1 MDLTDRTVVLT
12 GATDGIGRATALQLA
27 GRVGHLI
34 LHGPQPRGDVAGLLD
49 GLAGRVTYLQADYCH
64 LDQVAGLAAD
74 VKVAAT
80 GRVDLLI
87 NNAARPGAPQRE
99 RTADGIEAT
108 LQTNYLST
116 VVLCT
121 TLRNFVGRV
130 LNIASATHLTVDLG
144 LDDLGLASG
153 GYSAVT
159 AYARS
164 KLAIVTYSCWLA
176 GRLDGERA
184 QVASMH
190 PGVIR
195 SRLLSQMFSIEGAP
209 PERGAANI
217 LHVARLPGSINGR
230 YFDER
235 EPTRPS
241 PTAEDPAVQREL
253 LDRTADLLA
262 PIGIDPR

>member
-27 GRVGHLI
+27 GHVGHLI
-34 LHGPQPRGDVAGLLD
+34 LHGLQPRAEVAGLLD

-74 VKVAAT
+74 IQVAA
-80 GRVDLLI
+80 GSRVDLLI
-87 NNAARPGAPQRE
+87 NNAARPGSRRRE

-121 TLRNFVGRV
+121 TLRARVGRV
-130 LNIASATHLTVDLG
+130 LNIASATHMSTDLG

-153 GYSAVT
+153 GYTAVT

-164 KLAIVTYSCWLA
+164 KLAVVAFTCWLA
-176 GRLDGERA
+176 GRLDGETA
-184 QVASMH
+184 EVASLH
-190 PGVIR
+190 PGLVR
-195 SRLLSQMFSIEGAP
+195 TRLLSEMFSIEGAP

-235 EPTRPS
+235 EPTRPN
-241 PTAEDPAVQREL
+241 PMAEDPAIQREL

-262 PIGIDPR
+262 PIGVDPR

>member
-27 GRVGHLI
+27 GQVGHLI
-34 LHGPQPRGDVAGLLD
+34 LHGLEPRAEVAVFLD
-49 GLAGRVTYLQADYCH
+49 GLGGRVTYLDADYGH
-64 LDQVAGLAAD
+64 LDQVLALAAD
-74 VKVAAT
+74 IKIAT
-80 GRVDLLI
+80 PRVDLLV
-87 NNAARPGAPQRE
+87 NNAARPGPRRRE
-99 RTADGIEAT
+99 RSADGIEVT

-121 TLRNFVGRV
+121 TLRERVGRV
-130 LNIASATHLTVDLG
+130 LNIASATHLSANLG

-164 KLAIVTYSCWLA
+164 KLAIVTYTCWLA
-176 GRLDGERA
+176 GRLDGETA
-184 QVASMH
+184 EAASVH

-195 SRLLSQMFSIEGAP
+195 SRLLADMFSIQGAP
-209 PERGAANI
+209 PERGADNI

-235 EPTRPS
+235 EPSRPN
-241 PTAEDPAVQREL
+241 PTAEDPAVQQEL

-262 PIGIDPR
+262 PIGVDPR

>member
-12 GATDGIGRATALQLA
+12 GATDGIGRATALKLA
-27 GRVGHLI
+27 GHVGHLI
-34 LHGPQPRGDVAGLLD
+34 LHGLQTRAEVAGLLD
-49 GLAGRVTYLQADYCH
+49 GLAGRVTYLQADYGH
-64 LDQVAGLAAD
+64 LDQVSGLAAD
-74 VKVAAT
+74 IKVAASH
-80 GRVDLLI
+80 VDLLI
-87 NNAARPGAPQRE
+87 NNAARPGPQRRE

-121 TLRNFVGRV
+121 TLRARLGRV
-130 LNIASATHLTVDLG
+130 LNIASATHLTADLG

-153 GYSAVT
+153 GYSAVG

-164 KLAIVTYSCWLA
+164 KLAIVTFTCWLA
-176 GRLDGERA
+176 GRLDGGTAEA
-184 QVASMH
+184 ASVH

-195 SRLLSQMFSIEGAP
+195 SRLLNDMFSIQGAA
-209 PERGAANI
+209 PERGADNI

-235 EPTRPS
+235 EPTRPN
-241 PTAEDPAVQREL
+241 PTAEAPAIQREL

-262 PIGIDPR
+262 PIGVDPR